1 MIAGE
6 ACKGKQ
12 RDGHGV
18 GERVLDKMQFTT
30 GGADQRGLKTDT
42 PHTDTRLVVV
52 HDGGGSGGGCD
63 GRTNLA
69 TEARHESPSSLLF
82 IVSASHARETDIAWG
97 FAQ

>member
-1 MIAGE
+1 MGL
-6 ACKGKQ
+6 
-12 RDGHGV
+12 
-18 GERVLDKMQFTT
+18 ERGSQTKCNLR
-30 GGADQRGLKTDT
+30 RGRGRSEGTQDRHT
-42 PHTDTRLVVV
+42 RHTDTRLAVV